1 MTRDIHEVHSSHS
14 RPEPKAVEKAK
25 ILVADDDQSL
35 RELVKDIL
43 NGEYLVVEAGDG
55 REAIKQAVEQRPS
68 LILMDILMPFK
79 DGFLACNE
87 IKSHPQTRNIPVMMI
102 SGVDSECNKFLA
114 STSGSSGYLA
124 KPFTP
129 EELLRAIDRLL
140 GGHSP
145 SGQSHS

>member
-1 MTRDIHEVHSSHS
+1 MADLKT
-14 RPEPKAVEKAK
+14 AQKAK

-55 REAIKQAVEQRPS
+55 REAIRQAVEQRPS

-87 IKSHPQTRNIPVMMI
+87 IKNDPQTRNIPVMMI
-102 SGVDSECNKFLA
+102 SGVDSESNKFLA

-129 EELLRAIDRLL
+129 EELLKAISRLL
-140 GGHSP
+140 GRRG
-145 SGQSHS
+145 SGSQSRP